1 MHRRTFTPRH
11 FLSLCL
17 ITCISIF
24 LTACGSTS
32 SSQESSASPNAAQE
46 RVNADKAAL
55 AKQQQEAARK
65 QILNYAKADADY
77 RALVAKFKAG
87 QASSEDYD
95 AITRVYPLT
104 SNYNPYASA
113 EQTQKLVAFEHMENK
128 QWDACLRATDIILDE
143 NYTSLTG
150 HYGAMVCHYEQGQ
163 QAQGEFHNALL
174 DGFIDAVWRSGDG
187 RTPATAFYITSSND
201 LYAFVQMHG
210 FIVTSQSLVYHEE
223 RPMDAISVENPET
236 GEEATWYFDV
246 TAQFR
251 RGILDDLEAR

>member
-1 MHRRTFTPRH
+1 MHRRTFSPRH
-11 FLSLCL
+11 LFSLCF
-17 ITCISIF
+17 IVCFSIF
-24 LTACGSTS
+24 VSACGSTPS
-32 SSQESSASPNAAQE
+32 TKGTAQTSNQAQSKVDAE
-46 RVNADKAAL
+46 KAAL
-55 AKQQQEAARK
+55 AKQQQEAAKK

-77 RALVAKFKAG
+77 RALVAKFRSG
-87 QASSEDYD
+87 QASNGDYD

-113 EQTQKLVAFEHMENK
+113 EQTQKLVAFEHMESK
-128 QWDACLRATDIILDE
+128 QWDACLRATDIILNE
-143 NYTSLTG
+143 NFTSLTG

-163 QAQGEFHNALL
+163 QAQGEFHNQLL

-187 RTPATAFYITSSND
+187 RSPATAFYITSSND

-210 FIVTSQSLVYHEE
+210 FIVTGQSLVYHQE